1 MAISRQTL
9 TRIQSLARLYQT
21 GYRSN
26 TVDATIE
33 KLVNMERSRLQAE
46 LDSLSVHLRAFEQQY
61 HLFSEE
67 FHRKFQAGEMGDDAD
82 MFEWDAF
89 YLMWLS
95 AREKLEALQAEQM
108 R

>member
-1 MAISRQTL
+1 MTVSGQTL

-26 TVDATIE
+26 TVDTTIN
-33 KLVNMERSRLQAE
+33 KLVSMERSRLQAE
-46 LDSLSVHLRAFEQQY
+46 LDDLARHLRLFEQQY
-61 HLFSEE
+61 HLSSGE
-67 FHRKFQAGEMGDDAD
+67 FHHKFQAGEIGDDAD

-95 AREKLEALQAEQM
+95 AQEQLDALRTEQT
-108 R
+108 

>member
-1 MAISRQTL
+1 MAVSRQTL
-9 TRIQSLARLYQT
+9 TQIQSLARLYQT

-33 KLVNMERSRLQAE
+33 KLVDMERSRLQAE
-46 LDSLSVHLRAFEQQY
+46 LDSLTVHLRAFEQQY
-61 HLFSEE
+61 HLSSEE
-67 FHRKFQAGEMGDDAD
+67 FHRQFEAGKMGDDAD

-95 AREKLEALQAEQM
+95 TRQKLEALQTEQT
-108 R
+108 